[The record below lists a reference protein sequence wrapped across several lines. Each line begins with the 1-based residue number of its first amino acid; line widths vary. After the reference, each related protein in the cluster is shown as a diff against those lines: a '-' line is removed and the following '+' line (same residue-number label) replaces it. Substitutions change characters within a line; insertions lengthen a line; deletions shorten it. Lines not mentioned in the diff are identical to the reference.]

1 MIICL
6 GTQIPERDM
15 VQQCSGE
22 NPTLPCFPFHCNDS
36 KLSLY
41 HTLFDI
47 ERSKYFSN
55 TIFKT
60 KLWSWFSPEQIS
72 RAMFETMPNKFG
84 FKMDKTLWNCV
95 TFYQKLLSLFPYT
108 PLFNHGCV
116 KLYLCAELMGWGVI
130 ASYQWYGEYRLSY
143 ISDIKQQNLSA
154 VHVFSFFLQIYS

>member
-22 NPTLPCFPFHCNDS
+22 NPTLPCFPFHWNVS

-60 KLWSWFSPEQIS
+60 KSWSWSEQLS
-72 RAMFETMPNKFG
+72 CAMFETIPNTIG
-84 FKMDKTLWNCV
+84 FKMETVWL
-95 TFYQKLLSLFPYT
+95 FYQKLLSLFPYT